1 MPDKTKSK
9 VLIVDD
15 DVFISE
21 QLNSIL
27 EDLGYQVTEIA
38 FNAESAIQALK
49 INPPDVAI
57 LDINMHGRNQGFEI
71 AEYIRKNLSIP
82 FIFLTSF
89 ADELTVNEASK
100 LTPDG
105 YLLKPFNEATI
116 FSTLN
121 IVLQRHR
128 KNNNH
133 FKIKIGHEIHKV
145 KDDELLFIM
154 SADKYIEIHTKT
166 KKYLKRDTI
175 DSFVQENK
183 LIGINRVHR
192 SYAVKLD
199 NIDSVKGSVIYINN
213 QEIPISNTYK
223 EDFKKAYSS
232 FL

>member
-27 EDLGYQVTEIA
+27 EDLGYQVSDIA
-38 FNAESAIQALK
+38 FNAESAIHSLK
-49 INPPDVAI
+49 TNPPDIAI

-71 AEYIRKNLSIP
+71 ARYIKDNVNIP

-89 ADELTVNEASK
+89 ADESTVNEASK
-100 LTPDG
+100 LTPDS

-121 IVLQRHR
+121 IVLQRHH
-128 KNNNH
+128 KNNSYFN
-133 FKIKIGHEIHKV
+133 IKIGHEIHKV
-145 KDDELLFIM
+145 KDSDLLFIM
-154 SADKYIEIHTKT
+154 SSDKYIEIHTKT

-175 DSFVQENK
+175 NSFLQQNEQK
-183 LIGINRVHR
+183 GICRVHR

-199 NIDSVKGSVIYINN
+199 NIDSVKGSIIHINN
-213 QEIPISNTYK
+213 LEIPISNTYK
-223 EDFKKAYSS
+223 QDFKNAYNQ
-232 FL
+232 L